1 MGRVIEKKLGFMTL
15 RAEITLLGRDVHV
28 LLGGGAAHIGST
40 VLAVPRPSLKG
51 DGSISSTASV
61 INVTGH
67 KDETLLR
74 YMAEKISSA
83 KGAVV
88 VCTGGVHLDNITPQ
102 QINAVME
109 AAKEITDEIVIL
121 KNLT

>member
-1 MGRVIEKKLGFMTL
+1 MDRVIEKDLGFIAL
-15 RAEITLLGRDVHV
+15 RAEVALLGNDINV
-28 LLGGGAAHIGST
+28 LLTGGSGHIGST

-67 KDETLLR
+67 KDEALLR
-74 YMAEKISSA
+74 YMAEKISAA

-102 QINAVME
+102 QINAVVE

>member
-67 KDETLLR
+67 KDEALLR

>member
-1 MGRVIEKKLGFMTL
+1 MDRVIEKELGFMTL

-28 LLGGGAAHIGST
+28 LLSGGSGHIGST

-61 INVTGH
+61 INVAGH
-67 KDETLLR
+67 KDEVLLR
-74 YMAEKISSA
+74 NMAEKISAA
-83 KGAVV
+83 KSAVV
-88 VCTGGVHLDNITPQ
+88 VCAGGVHLDNITPQ
-102 QINAVME
+102 QIDAVME
-109 AAKEITDEIVIL
+109 AAEEITDEIVIL